1 MTSAARTQPT
11 EPCWRRTMYQ
21 ISLPTD
27 SAIGVRASPFSK
39 VAIRSL
45 STSCREYKPAPD
57 SRAVI
62 AGAESAVKTRLG
74 VATSIEISHR
84 NDPRR
89 VQRVFMRFLLY
100 RRRSLKSPLIL
111 AYLAIASKALI
122 EAKILQRYA
131 MISAH
136 AASVEEP
143 PNYIFIR

>member
-1 MTSAARTQPT
+1 
-11 EPCWRRTMYQ
+11 MYQ

-45 STSCREYKPAPD
+45 STSCREYRPAPD

-84 NDPRR
+84 NNPRR
-89 VQRVFMRFLLY
+89 VHCVFMSFLLY
-100 RRRSLKSPLIL
+100 RHRSQKSRLIL
-111 AYLAIASKALI
+111 PHLAIASKAVI
-122 EAKILQRYA
+122 EARQRAALLTQRY
-131 MISAH
+131 S
-136 AASVEEP
+136 
-143 PNYIFIR
+143 